1 MVVLLCKTGELF
13 RQQIFKNMNINEKQ
27 LKKLIENIVSDMMQ
41 DPVVNTLIDNIKEH
55 MSRMKEE
62 DPRAYRDWE
71 LRIQNLHDG
80 LEKDLKQAIRWNSFP
95 K

>member
-1 MVVLLCKTGELF
+1 MSCLTGELF
-13 RQQIFKNMNINEKQ
+13 RQQIVKNMNINEKQ

-41 DPVVNTLIDNIKEH
+41 DPDVYTLIDNIKEH

>member
-1 MVVLLCKTGELF
+1 MSCLTGELF

-41 DPVVNTLIDNIKEH
+41 DPDVYTLIDNIKEH

>member
-1 MVVLLCKTGELF
+1 MLCETGELF
-13 RQQIFKNMNINEKQ
+13 RQQIVKNMNTNEKQ

-41 DPVVNTLIDNIKEH
+41 DPDVYTLIDNIKEH

>member
-1 MVVLLCKTGELF
+1 MLCLTGELF

-41 DPVVNTLIDNIKEH
+41 DPDVYTLIDNIKEH

>member
-1 MVVLLCKTGELF
+1 MHLCL
-13 RQQIFKNMNINEKQ
+13 RRRNEQ
-27 LKKLIENIVSDMMQ
+27 AGMMQ
-41 DPVVNTLIDNIKEH
+41 DPDVYTLIDNIKEH

-95 K
+95 T

>member
-1 MVVLLCKTGELF
+1 
-13 RQQIFKNMNINEKQ
+13 MNINEKQ